1 MFVNG
6 ITQNTRGRR
15 PIRTVRHTGVVALAK
30 HLGLSAGH
38 VCRVLRGERQSRRV
52 VEAAREAGVV
62 SLEARP

>member
-1 MFVNG
+1 MKIVNRKS
-6 ITQNTRGRR
+6 NRR
-15 PIRTVRHTGVVALAK
+15 PIRTVRHTGVLALAK

-52 VEAAREAGVV
+52 IEAAREAGVV